1 MLDKKD
7 AIILDSLRQNS
18 RKTVKEIGRET
29 GIPRTTV
36 FERIKRMEHNQV
48 IKGYSVKPDY
58 EKIGFPTTAFTMVAH
73 NGSAGVSQ
81 KSVAKEIAKLP
92 GVYEVQIVAGE
103 WDMLVK
109 VRGRSLESI
118 GDLVV
123 GRMRDITGI
132 ARTLT
137 YSVFYTIREDC

>member
-1 MLDKKD
+1 
-7 AIILDSLRQNS
+7 
-18 RKTVKEIGRET
+18 
-29 GIPRTTV
+29 
-36 FERIKRMEHNQV
+36 
-48 IKGYSVKPDY
+48 
-58 EKIGFPTTAFTMVAH
+58 MVAH

-92 GVYEVQIVAGE
+92 GVYEVQIIAGE